1 MFGLFGRT
9 RKENK
14 MNEMKKMVDLLAL
27 EREIIQRLDV
37 LNADTVF
44 LQTGAAQSKLN
55 TLIERLQAL
64 ELIKKHF
71 DLIQWLMGNADV
83 SRARLIDQDE
93 V

>member
-1 MFGLFGRT
+1 
-9 RKENK
+9 

-27 EREIIQRLDV
+27 EREMTRRLDV

-44 LQTGAAQSKLN
+44 LQTGSAQSKIN
-55 TLIERLQAL
+55 TLIERLQTL

-71 DLIQWLMGNADV
+71 ELIQWVMGSTDI

>member
-1 MFGLFGRT
+1 
-9 RKENK
+9 

-27 EREIIQRLDV
+27 EREITQRLDV

-55 TLIERLQAL
+55 TLIERLQTL

-71 DLIQWLMGNADV
+71 ELIQCVMGSTDI

>member
-1 MFGLFGRT
+1 
-9 RKENK
+9 

-44 LQTGAAQSKLN
+44 LQTGAAQSKLT

-71 DLIQWLMGNADV
+71 DLIQWLMGNTDV

>member
-1 MFGLFGRT
+1 
-9 RKENK
+9 

-44 LQTGAAQSKLN
+44 LQTGAAQSKLIS
-55 TLIERLQAL
+55 LIVRLQGL

-71 DLIQWLMGNADV
+71 DLIQWLMGNTDV
-83 SRARLIDQDE
+83 SRARLINQDE
-93 V
+93 I

>member
-1 MFGLFGRT
+1 
-9 RKENK
+9 

-27 EREIIQRLDV
+27 EREMTRRLDV

-44 LQTGAAQSKLN
+44 LQTGSAQSKIN
-55 TLIERLQAL
+55 TLIERLQTL
-64 ELIKKHF
+64 EIIKKHF
-71 DLIQWLMGNADV
+71 ELIQWLMGSTDI

>member
-1 MFGLFGRT
+1 
-9 RKENK
+9 
-14 MNEMKKMVDLLAL
+14 MNEMKKMVDILAL
-27 EREIIQRLDV
+27 EREITRRLDV

-44 LQTGAAQSKLN
+44 LQTSSAQSKLN
-55 TLIERLQAL
+55 TLIERLQTL

-71 DLIQWLMGNADV
+71 ELIQWVMGSTDI

>member
-1 MFGLFGRT
+1 
-9 RKENK
+9 

-44 LQTGAAQSKLN
+44 LQTGTAQSKLN

-71 DLIQWLMGNADV
+71 DLIQWVMGSTDI

>member
-1 MFGLFGRT
+1 
-9 RKENK
+9 

-27 EREIIQRLDV
+27 EREITQRLDV

-55 TLIERLQAL
+55 TLIERLQTL

-71 DLIQWLMGNADV
+71 ELIQWVMGSTDI

>member
-1 MFGLFGRT
+1 
-9 RKENK
+9 

-27 EREIIQRLDV
+27 EREMTRRLDV

-44 LQTGAAQSKLN
+44 LQTSSAQSKLN
-55 TLIERLQAL
+55 TLIERLQTL

-71 DLIQWLMGNADV
+71 ELIQWVMGSTDI